1 METYTSIQTSLT
13 TVVIVGLFFIGL
25 GYLNS
30 KKIIDKKNYIVG
42 DRSENTFSL
51 TASLTAS
58 ALGAWILFGPA
69 SAATWGGIGAVIGYA
84 LGTAAPMLFL
94 YNFGPKIRKEF
105 PKGLTLTEFIKKR
118 FGIGILKICLF
129 LILFYLTIFLIAEV
143 TAIASLLN
151 FISQV
156 PLWITAG
163 VTLIICLLYIL
174 RGGFKLS
181 IITDKYQFSFI
192 ILIILAS
199 VFLILSN
206 IDLPSYELIKKNSPN
221 LIDKN
226 YLPNY
231 TAGLTFFIAVA
242 ATNLFHQ
249 GNWQRVFS
257 AKNNSILKSSLIYS
271 SIIIFFIV
279 FWMGYSGLISYSLNT
294 KVIPDLAFFDLI
306 LNNKNSLIIIGILIL
321 AMSLTLSTID
331 TLINAISSL
340 IIVDGNQINKS
351 LSGKEIK
358 SKANLI
364 ILLLSILVFIL
375 ASKGYSILYLFLLAD
390 LLCCAAVITIF
401 YGFFNKK
408 VNSKLA
414 ASSII
419 YALVFGLL
427 FFPSTNFQSSILV
440 GNLISKDLF
449 NSFITGNLLFI
460 SFAISIVVPLI
471 MIFAYSFVIRLNKR
485 LLQPK

>member
-1 METYTSIQTSLT
+1 MEKSYISIQTSLT
-13 TVVIVGLFFIGL
+13 VTIIVGIFFIGL

-30 KKIIDKKNYIVG
+30 KKITNNKSYIVG
-42 DRSENTFSL
+42 DRDENIFSL
-51 TASLTAS
+51 TSSLTAS

-69 SAATWGGIGAVIGYA
+69 SAATWGGIGAVAGYA
-84 LGTAAPMLFL
+84 LGTAAPMLLL

-105 PKGLTLTEFIKKR
+105 PNGLTLTEFIKKR
-118 FGIGILKICLF
+118 FGLGVLKISLF

-143 TAIASLLN
+143 TAIAYLLN

-199 VFLILSN
+199 VFLILRN
-206 IDLPSYELIKKNSPN
+206 IDLSSYELIKKNSPN
-221 LIDKN
+221 FIDKD

-271 SIIIFFIV
+271 SLIIFFIV
-279 FWMGYSGLISYSLNT
+279 FWMGYSGLISYSLN
-294 KVIPDLAFFDLI
+294 KNVIPDLAFFDLI
-306 LNNKNSLIIIGILIL
+306 FKNKSSFIIIGILIL
-321 AMSLTLSTID
+321 AVSLTLSTID

-340 IIVDGNQINKS
+340 IIVDGNQISKS
-351 LSGKEIK
+351 LKGKEIK
-358 SKANLI
+358 NKANLI
-364 ILLLSILVFIL
+364 ILFLSILVFIL

-414 ASSII
+414 RSSIFCG
-419 YALVFGLL
+419 LVSGLL
-427 FFPSTNFQSSILV
+427 FFPSVDFQSSILV
-440 GNLISKDLF
+440 GNLISKNLF
-449 NSFITGNLLFI
+449 NSFITENLLFI
-460 SFAISIVVPLI
+460 SFTISIFIPLTI
-471 MIFAYSFVIRLNKR
+471 ISAYSLRNSFK
-485 LLQPK
+485 

>member
-30 KKIIDKKNYIVG
+30 KKIIDNKSYIVG

-84 LGTAAPMLFL
+84 LGTAVPMLFL

-105 PKGLTLTEFIKKR
+105 PKGLSLTEFIKKR

-156 PLWITAG
+156 PLWITSG

-174 RGGFKLS
+174 RGGFTLS
-181 IITDKYQFSFI
+181 IITDKYQFTFI
-192 ILIILAS
+192 ISIILAS
-199 VFLILSN
+199 LLIILSN
-206 IDLPSYELIKKNSPN
+206 IDLSSFEVIKKNSPN

-257 AKNNSILKSSLIYS
+257 AKNNFILKSSLIYS

-279 FWMGYSGLISYSLNT
+279 FWMGYSGLLSYSLNP

-306 LNNKNSLIIIGILIL
+306 LNEKNSLLVIGILIL

-340 IIVDGNQINKS
+340 IIVNGNQINKN
-351 LSGKEIK
+351 LSGKKVKDQTNI
-358 SKANLI
+358 I
-364 ILLLSILVFIL
+364 ILLLSVLVFIL

-408 VNSKLA
+408 INSKLA
-414 ASSII
+414 TYSII
-419 YALVFGLL
+419 CGLISGLL
-427 FFPSTNFQSSILV
+427 FFPSQNFQSSILV
-440 GNLISKDLF
+440 GNLISIENFSILVK
-449 NSFITGNLLFI
+449 TNLLFI
-460 SFAISIVVPLI
+460 SFVISLIVPFL
-471 MIFAYSFVIRLNKR
+471 MIFVYSLRNSFK
-485 LLQPK
+485 

>member
-1 METYTSIQTSLT
+1 
-13 TVVIVGLFFIGL
+13 
-25 GYLNS
+25 
-30 KKIIDKKNYIVG
+30 
-42 DRSENTFSL
+42 
-51 TASLTAS
+51 
-58 ALGAWILFGPA
+58 
-69 SAATWGGIGAVIGYA
+69 
-84 LGTAAPMLFL
+84 
-94 YNFGPKIRKEF
+94 
-105 PKGLTLTEFIKKR
+105 
-118 FGIGILKICLF
+118 
-129 LILFYLTIFLIAEV
+129 
-143 TAIASLLN
+143 
-151 FISQV
+151 
-156 PLWITAG
+156 
-163 VTLIICLLYIL
+163 L

-192 ILIILAS
+192 ILIISAS

-206 IDLPSYELIKKNSPN
+206 IDVSSYELIKKNSPN

-279 FWMGYSGLISYSLNT
+279 FWMGYSGLISYSLNA

-340 IIVDGNQINKS
+340 IIVDGNQINKY

-419 YALVFGLL
+419 CGLVFGLL
-427 FFPSTNFQSSILV
+427 FFPIMNFQNSILV

-471 MIFAYSFVIRLNKR
+471 IISAYSLRNSFK
-485 LLQPK
+485 

>member
-30 KKIIDKKNYIVG
+30 KKIIDNKSYIVG

-118 FGIGILKICLF
+118 FGVGILKICLF

-174 RGGFKLS
+174 RGGFTLS
-181 IITDKYQFSFI
+181 IITDKYQFTFI
-192 ILIILAS
+192 VLIILAS
-199 VFLILSN
+199 LLIILSN
-206 IDLPSYELIKKNSPN
+206 IDLSSFEIIKKNSPN

-279 FWMGYSGLISYSLNT
+279 FWMGYSGLLSYSLNP

-306 LNNKNSLIIIGILIL
+306 LKEKNSLLVIGILIL

-340 IIVDGNQINKS
+340 IIVNGNQINKK
-351 LSGKEIK
+351 LIGKK
-358 SKANLI
+358 VKDQANII
-364 ILLLSILVFIL
+364 ILLLSVLVFIL

-408 VNSKLA
+408 INSKLA
-414 ASSII
+414 TYSII
-419 YALVFGLL
+419 CGLISGLL
-427 FFPSTNFQSSILV
+427 FFPSQNFQSSILV
-440 GNLISKDLF
+440 GNLISIENFSILIK
-449 NSFITGNLLFI
+449 TNLLFI
-460 SFAISIVVPLI
+460 SFVISLIVPFLI
-471 MIFAYSFVIRLNKR
+471 IYIYSLRNSFK
-485 LLQPK
+485 

>member
-1 METYTSIQTSLT
+1 MEKTYASIQTSLT
-13 TVVIVGLFFIGL
+13 VTVIVGLFFIGL
-25 GYLNS
+25 GYLNF
-30 KKIIDKKNYIVG
+30 KKVTNNKNYIVG
-42 DRSENTFSL
+42 DRDENTFSL

-105 PKGLTLTEFIKKR
+105 PNGLTLTEFIKKR
-118 FGIGILKICLF
+118 FGIEILKISLF

-151 FISQV
+151 FISKI

-192 ILIILAS
+192 LLIILGS
-199 VFLILSN
+199 VFLILGN
-206 IDLPSYELIKKNSPN
+206 IDTSSFELIKKNSSN

-226 YLPNY
+226 YMPNY

-249 GNWQRVFS
+249 GNWQRVFA

-271 SIIIFFIV
+271 SIIIFFVV
-279 FWMGYSGLISYSLNT
+279 FWMGYSGLISYSLNS

-306 LNNKNSLIIIGILIL
+306 LSEKSPLVVVAILIL
-321 AMSLTLSTID
+321 AISLTLSTID

-340 IIVDGNQINKS
+340 LIVNGDYINKN
-351 LSGKEIK
+351 LSGKEVK
-358 SKANLI
+358 SKSNLI
-364 ILLLSILVFIL
+364 ILLLSILVFVL

-390 LLCCAAVITIF
+390 LSCCAAVITIF
-401 YGFFNKK
+401 YGFFNKNI
-408 VNSKLA
+408 NSKLA
-414 ASSII
+414 LFSISSGLI
-419 YALVFGLL
+419 FGLL
-427 FFPSTNFQSSILV
+427 FFPSMDFQSSILV

-449 NSFITGNLLFI
+449 STLITTNLLFI
-460 SFAISIVVPLI
+460 SFAISIVVPFVI
-471 MIFAYSFVIRLNKR
+471 ISIYSFRNSFK
-485 LLQPK
+485 

>member
-1 METYTSIQTSLT
+1 MEKTYASIQISLT
-13 TVVIVGLFFIGL
+13 VTIIVGLFFIGL

-30 KKIIDKKNYIVG
+30 KKVSNNKNYIVG
-42 DRSENTFSL
+42 DRDENTFSL

-105 PKGLTLTEFIKKR
+105 PKGLTLTEFIRKR
-118 FGIGILKICLF
+118 FGVGILKISLF

-163 VTLIICLLYIL
+163 LTLIICLLYIL

-192 ILIILAS
+192 VLIIIVS
-199 VFLILSN
+199 IFIITGN
-206 IDLPSYELIKKNSPN
+206 IDLSSYELIKQNSPN

-257 AKNNSILKSSLIYS
+257 AKSNSILKSSLVYS
-271 SIIIFFIV
+271 TIIIFFIV
-279 FWMGYSGLISYSLNT
+279 FWMGYTGLISYSLNP

-306 LNNKNSLIIIGILIL
+306 LNNNSSLVIIGILIL

-340 IIVDGNQINKS
+340 IIVNGDQIKKS
-351 LSGKEIK
+351 LGGKEIK

-364 ILLLSILVFIL
+364 IILLSVLVFVL

-401 YGFFNKK
+401 YGFFN
-408 VNSKLA
+408 NNINPKLA
-414 ASSII
+414 SYCIFSGLI
-419 YALVFGLL
+419 FGLL
-427 FFPSTNFQSSILV
+427 FFPSQNFQSSILV
-440 GNLISKDLF
+440 GNIVSIDNF
-449 NSFITGNLLFI
+449 NTFIKTNLLFI
-460 SFAISIVVPLI
+460 SFAVSILVPTLMILI
-471 MIFAYSFVIRLNKR
+471 YSLRSSFK
-485 LLQPK
+485 

>member
-1 METYTSIQTSLT
+1 MEKTYLSIQSSLT
-13 TVVIVGLFFIGL
+13 VIVLVGIFFILL

-30 KKIIDKKNYIVG
+30 KKFVNNNNYIVG
-42 DRSENTFSL
+42 DRDENTFSL

-105 PKGLTLTEFIKKR
+105 PNGLTLTEFIKKR
-118 FGIGILKICLF
+118 FGTGILKICLF

-143 TAIASLLN
+143 TAIAALLKYT
-151 FISQV
+151 SQV
-156 PLWITAG
+156 PLWITAAI
-163 VTLIICLLYIL
+163 TLIICLLYIL

-192 ILIILAS
+192 VVIIFTS
-199 VFLILSN
+199 IFLIFGK
-206 IDLPSYELIKKNSPN
+206 IDIPSFEIIKQNSPN

-257 AKNNSILKSSLIYS
+257 AKNNRILKSSLIYS
-271 SIIIFFIV
+271 SLITFIIV
-279 FWMGYSGLISYSLNT
+279 FWMGYTGLLSLSLNS
-294 KVIPDLAFFDLI
+294 KVIPDLAFFDL
-306 LNNKNSLIIIGILIL
+306 LLDKKNSAVVIAILIL

-340 IIVDGNQINKS
+340 IIIDGKFVNKS
-351 LSGKEIK
+351 LKGKEVK
-358 SKANLI
+358 NKANII
-364 ILLLSILVFIL
+364 ILLLSVLVFIL
-375 ASKGYSILYLFLLAD
+375 ASKGFSILYLFLLAD

-408 VNSKLA
+408 INTKLA
-414 ASSII
+414 SYTIFIGLFS
-419 YALVFGLL
+419 GLL
-427 FFPSTNFQSSILV
+427 FFPSQNFQSSILV
-440 GNLISKDLF
+440 GNLISIEYFTPLI
-449 NSFITGNLLFI
+449 SANLLFL
-460 SFAISIVVPLI
+460 SFAISIIIPLI
-471 MIFAYSFVIRLNKR
+471 IISIYSLRNSFK
-485 LLQPK
+485 

>member
-1 METYTSIQTSLT
+1 MEKTYLSIQTSLSVT
-13 TVVIVGLFFIGL
+13 ILVGLFFIGL

-30 KKIIDKKNYIVG
+30 KKISNNKNYIVG
-42 DRSENTFSL
+42 DRDEDTFSL

-69 SAATWGGIGAVIGYA
+69 SAATWGGIGAVIGYS

-105 PKGLTLTEFIKKR
+105 PRGLTLTEFIKKR
-118 FGIGILKICLF
+118 FGIRILKISLI

-143 TAIASLLN
+143 TAIAYLLN

-156 PLWITAG
+156 PLWLTSG

-192 ILIILAS
+192 VVIILMS
-199 VFLILSN
+199 LLMILGN
-206 IDLPSYELIKKNSPN
+206 LDLTSYEIIKKNSPN

-257 AKNNSILKSSLIYS
+257 AKNNSTLKTSLIYS
-271 SIIIFFIV
+271 SMIIFFIV
-279 FWMGYSGLISYSLNT
+279 FWMGYSGLISYSLNS
-294 KVIPDLAFFDLI
+294 KVVPDLAFFDLI
-306 LNNKNSLIIIGILIL
+306 LNEKNSFIVIAILVL

-340 IIVDGNQINKS
+340 IIVNGNEINKR
-351 LSGKEIK
+351 LSGKDIK
-358 SKANLI
+358 NKTNLI
-364 ILLLSILVFIL
+364 ILLLSILVFVL
-375 ASKGYSILYLFLLAD
+375 ASKGFSILYLFLLAD
-390 LLCCAAVITIF
+390 LLCCAAVVTIF

-408 VNSKLA
+408 INSTLA
-414 ASSII
+414 TYSI
-419 YALVFGLL
+419 ACGLLFGLL
-427 FFPSTNFQSSILV
+427 FFPSQNFQSSILV
-440 GNLISKDLF
+440 GNLISIDNFSDFFK
-449 NSFITGNLLFI
+449 TNLLFI
-460 SFAISIVVPLI
+460 SFAVSLIVPFIIILI
-471 MIFAYSFVIRLNKR
+471 YSFRNSFK
-485 LLQPK
+485 